1 MPTFTTPQDAAT
13 AAKGLVSLLGAS
25 HTAIRAFTFS
35 DEFTVWDSQNTWSVS
50 HLTGNSTVTNGLLDM
65 NSGADATARSYIWG
79 QRRYNVRSDS
89 ELLYKTRVMLPEV
102 QVASNERSW
111 GLESSDRAER
121 LEFFMDG
128 ITFKARV
135 ISNSAALYTNTI
147 TAPLDMTKLH
157 DFEIRASKGEVRFRV
172 DDGDLQGSYTSRNS
186 ATAMLRANSVAA
198 FFRAINTGNAAE
210 AGIQSDFVQ
219 IGRYPDPWEG
229 RLVQM
234 ENLIASGQA
243 FKGGGL
249 LVSAMINGVVTQP
262 TLNFYNGTGIGG
274 DLLITQGVGTGW
286 TAGINHHIGPMEFAD
301 GCYIDMS
308 GPGNYLLGFVQ

>member
-1 MPTFTTPQDAAT
+1 
-13 AAKGLVSLLGAS
+13 VSLLGAS
-25 HTAIRAFTFS
+25 HTATRSFTFS
-35 DEFTVWDSQNTWSVS
+35 DDFTVWDSLNTWSVS
-50 HLTGNSTVTNGLLDM
+50 HLTGNSIVTAGLLDM

-79 QRRYNVRSDS
+79 QRRYTVRADS
-89 ELLYKTRVMLPEV
+89 ELLYKARVLLPEV
-102 QVASNERSW
+102 QVADNERSW

-157 DFEIRASKGEVRFRV
+157 DFEIRASKGEVRFSV
-172 DDGDLQGSYTSRNS
+172 DGGDLQGSYTSRGS
-186 ATAMLRANSVAA
+186 AVAMLRANSVAA

-210 AGIQSDFVQ
+210 AGIQADSVQ

-229 RLVQM
+229 RLIQM
-234 ENLIASGQA
+234 ENMTLSGQM

-249 LVSAMINGVVTQP
+249 LVTALVNDLVSQP

-274 DLLITQGVGTGW
+274 DLFIVQGPTDGW
-286 TAGINHHIGPMEFAD
+286 AEKVNHHIGPIEFAD
-301 GCYIDMS
+301 GCYVDFS
-308 GPGNYLLGFVQ
+308 GTGNYMFGFVQ